1 MRSEKHQ
8 ARLRQ
13 ARVCGSCRSNLNYPV
28 YRREHGAFPA
38 WCRELPLLNTREFPH
53 INYVWNE
60 TSQNEKKIW
69 FFPVTF
75 GNQGCNYCFCVFSLG
90 RRHREGVAKFLFRS
104 PQDT

>member
-38 WCRELPLLNTREFPH
+38 WCRDFPLLNTQEFPH
-53 INYVWNE
+53 INVWNE
-60 TSQNEKKIW
+60 TSQNEKKSD
-69 FFPVTF
+69 F
-75 GNQGCNYCFCVFSLG
+75 VFSCDITEPGL
-90 RRHREGVAKFLFRS
+90 
-104 PQDT
+104 

>member
-38 WCRELPLLNTREFPH
+38 WCRDFPLLSIHESFP
-53 INYVWNE
+53 ILNVWNE
-60 TSQNEKKIW
+60 TSQNEKKSDL
-69 FFPVTF
+69 
-75 GNQGCNYCFCVFSLG
+75 VFSCDITEPGL
-90 RRHREGVAKFLFRS
+90 
-104 PQDT
+104 